1 MFLLW
6 LYLHRF
12 MIYFNNIPKNLL
24 SALSLSQWLCVVA
37 VFYKVKIKTLQYNF
51 VSESELLKMNQDYL
65 QHDTHTDIITFS
77 YASTPIVEAEIYISI
92 DRMRENAI
100 INNETIENELLRL
113 LSHGFLHSMGYND
126 ASKEE
131 KTVMSREE
139 NKCIKMFH
147 VKQEKDV

>member
-6 LYLHRF
+6 LYLQLF
-12 MIYFNNIPKNLL
+12 MICFYNIPINLP
-24 SALSLSQWLCVVA
+24 STLSLSEWLSSVA
-37 VFYKVKIKTLQYNF
+37 VSYDVNIKTLQYNF

-77 YASTPIVEAEIYISI
+77 YAPTPIVEAEIYISI
-92 DRMRENAI
+92 ERMRENAI
-100 INNETIENELLRL
+100 INGETIENELLRL

-131 KTVMSREE
+131 KIIMSTEE
-139 NKCIKMFH
+139 DKCIKMFH